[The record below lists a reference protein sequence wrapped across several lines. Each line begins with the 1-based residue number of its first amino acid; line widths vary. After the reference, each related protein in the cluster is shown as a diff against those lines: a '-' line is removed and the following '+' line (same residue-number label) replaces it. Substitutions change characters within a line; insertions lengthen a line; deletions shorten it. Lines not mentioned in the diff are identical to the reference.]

1 MDADQEKLHSS
12 EPKHT
17 KARLAFAKAHLDKD
31 ESFWSSILWSDET
44 KMEFRTQGCGFCLAK
59 KGEAFNP
66 KNTVPTVKH
75 GGGNIMFWGC
85 FSANGPGNLVKV
97 DGIMR
102 KEDYVK
108 ILEENIWQSAEKLG
122 LGQHWTFQQD
132 NDPKHTA
139 KVVKKWFL
147 ENDVNVAQSESG
159 SESNRESV
167 EGAQDQSDGKEA
179 FQPQESGDLR
189 KRRVV

>member
-1 MDADQEKLHSS
+1 MRQKWSFGHRDV
-12 EPKHT
+12 
-17 KARLAFAKAHLDKD
+17 AFV
-31 ESFWSSILWSDET
+31 W
-44 KMEFRTQGCGFCLAK
+44 QK

-102 KEDYVK
+102 KEHYVK